1 MKFKILFAVVAAV
14 NLGACSTIVNGTNQS
29 IQFTTGSVDGAD
41 CNLTGGSNH
50 AVSKSFVSPAEVEVP
65 RSSKSLTLNCNKA
78 GYQSAER
85 QVDSKIEAT
94 TGGNLLLGGVIGAG
108 VDAATGAVYKYPEE
122 VDLPMDEIEAGTST
136 EPVAK

>member
-1 MKFKILFAVVAAV
+1 MKYKVLFGMIAAI

-29 IQFTTGSVDGAD
+29 IAFSTGQVEGAD

-50 AVSKSFVSPAEVEVP
+50 AVSKSFTSPAEVEVP
-65 RSSKSLTLNCNKA
+65 RSGKSLTLACSKS

-94 TGGNLLLGGVIGAG
+94 TGGNLLLGGFVGAG

-122 VDLPMDEIEAGTST
+122 VDLPMEPAGAATSE
-136 EPVAK
+136 EPIAK